1 MLQRYFH
8 AAIDYVVP
16 GELGGQN
23 GASEIRDLVS
33 GTVIR
38 AASQQGAS

>member
-8 AAIDYVVP
+8 AAIDYIVP
-16 GELGGQN
+16 GELGGQD

-33 GTVIR
+33 GAVIR
-38 AASQQGAS
+38 AASQPGSS

>member
-8 AAIDYVVP
+8 DAIDYIVP
-16 GELGGQN
+16 GELGGQD
-23 GASEIRDLVS
+23 GASEIRDLLS

-38 AASQQGAS
+38 AASQQGGA